1 MTDGMNNPPNNTLR
15 NKIYHIIYL
24 TDTTAGRRFDVIL
37 LWLILLSIFSV
48 ILESVPGIRSKY
60 LNVIQIAEWFFTIC
74 FSVEY
79 LLRIYSSRKPLSYIF
94 SFYGLIDVLSFLPA
108 YLSLLYPG
116 TQYLV
121 VIRALRLL
129 RVFRILKLSRFL
141 SEGNILRTALRS
153 SRYKI
158 TVFLVSVLTLI
169 TIVGTL
175 MYLIE
180 GETRGFTSIPASIY
194 WAIVTITTV
203 GYGDIAPQ
211 TALGQFLA
219 SILMIIGY
227 GILAVPTGIVS
238 VEMARATE
246 ESRGKCP
253 VCSTPIVP
261 ANARFC
267 SNCGKELK
275 SKTI

>member
-1 MTDGMNNPPNNTLR
+1 MTTTTNNTVKQ
-15 NKIYHIIYL
+15 KIYRIIYL
-24 TDTTAGRRFDVIL
+24 TDTTAGRRFDLIL
-37 LWLILLSIFSV
+37 LWLIGLSILSV
-48 ILESVPGIRSKY
+48 LLESVAAIRSRY
-60 LNVIQIAEWFFTIC
+60 INVIQIAEWLFTIC
-74 FSVEY
+74 FTIEY
-79 LLRIYSSRKPLSYIF
+79 VLRIYSSQKPLRYIF
-94 SFYGLIDVLSFLPA
+94 SFYGIIDLLAFLPT
-108 YLSLLYPG
+108 YLSLLFPG
-116 TQYLV
+116 SQYLV

-141 SEGNILRTALRS
+141 SEGNILRSALRS

-169 TIVGTL
+169 IIVGTL

-180 GETRGFTSIPASIY
+180 GETGGFTSIPVSIY

-227 GILAVPTGIVS
+227 GIIAVPTGIVS
-238 VEMARATE
+238 VEMARATDE
-246 ESRGKCP
+246 AREKCP
-253 VCSTPIVP
+253 TCHAPILTVDS
-261 ANARFC
+261 RFC
-267 SNCGKELK
+267 SNCGKQLEK
-275 SKTI
+275 KVID

>member
-1 MTDGMNNPPNNTLR
+1 MTSTPNNSLR
-15 NKIYHIIYL
+15 NRIYQVIYL
-24 TDTTAGRRFDVIL
+24 SDTTAGRRFDVIL

-48 ILESVPGIRSKY
+48 LLESVAEIRSRY
-60 LNVIQIAEWFFTIC
+60 FQVIHIAEWFFTIC
-74 FSVEY
+74 FTLEY
-79 LLRIYSSRKPLSYIF
+79 ILRIYSSRKPLSYIF
-94 SFYGLIDVLSFLPA
+94 SFYGLIDVLAFLPA
-108 YLSLLYPG
+108 YLSLFFPG

-141 SEGNILRTALRS
+141 SEGKVLRSALRS

-169 TIVGTL
+169 IIVGTL

-211 TALGQFLA
+211 TPAGQFLA

-227 GILAVPTGIVS
+227 GIIAVPTGIVS
-238 VEMARATE
+238 VEMARATDE
-246 ESRGKCP
+246 AREKCP
-253 VCSTPIVP
+253 ACNAPVIPLG
-261 ANARFC
+261 ARFC
-267 SNCGKELK
+267 SSCGKELDPK
-275 SKTI
+275 